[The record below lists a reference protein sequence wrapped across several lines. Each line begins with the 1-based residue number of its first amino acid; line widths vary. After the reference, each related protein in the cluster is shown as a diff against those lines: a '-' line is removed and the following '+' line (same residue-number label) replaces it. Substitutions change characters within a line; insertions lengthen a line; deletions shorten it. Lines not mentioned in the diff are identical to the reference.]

1 MWALNPSTECLYKR
15 ETEGDLLR
23 TGGGMWKQSREK
35 GVERK
40 GEKRSEGAGLE
51 EDRDAANSQ
60 GLLAVTGGRSW
71 RKQETLS

>member
-1 MWALNPSTECLYKR
+1 
-15 ETEGDLLR
+15 
-23 TGGGMWKQSREK
+23 MWKQSREK

-60 GLLAVTGGRSW
+60 GLLAVTGGSKRDSLLELLEGAHLC
-71 RKQETLS
+71 RHLDFCPVV